1 MILIVK
7 YDIFDLMKNFI
18 YLLIIALF
26 ILISGCSAAENS
38 TKSAPEDRYHPLMI
52 AHRGASSLEPEHTLL
67 SYQRAVKDKAD
78 DIEID
83 LRQTK
88 DGKLVA
94 IHDKDVARTTNG
106 KGKVHDLKLSE
117 LKKLDAGKGQ
127 KILTIE
133 EIIKTFG
140 KSTNYYIETREDE
153 NGQLVM
159 EKQLA
164 DILEKNDLIAEN
176 KVVVES
182 FSEKSLRKI
191 RSINKDIPL
200 TRLLRDDEVSRL
212 TPDSLRKMKTYASAV
227 GPNAKLVNEA
237 IVKMI
242 HKENMQIHVFF
253 DAESENGLTKKM
265 LHSKVDGLFTNH
277 PAYTRK
283 QLDSSM

>member
-1 MILIVK
+1 MEK
-7 YDIFDLMKNFI
+7 YDIFALMKNI
-18 YLLIIALF
+18 TYSLIIGLF
-26 ILISGCSAAENS
+26 ILISGCSTAETS
-38 TKSAPEDRYHPLMI
+38 TKSAPSDSYHPFMI
-52 AHRGASSLEPEHTLL
+52 AHRGASAVEPEHTLL
-67 SYQRAVKDKAD
+67 SYERAVKDKAD
-78 DIEID
+78 YIEID

-106 KGKVHDLKLSE
+106 KGKVQDLKLSE
-117 LKKLDAGKGQ
+117 LKKLNAGKGQ

-133 EIIKTFG
+133 EIIKKLG
-140 KSTNYYIETREDE
+140 KSTNYYIETREGE
-153 NGQLVM
+153 NGHLVM
-159 EKQLA
+159 EKQLVN
-164 DILEKNDLIAEN
+164 ILEKYDLISEN
-176 KVVVES
+176 KAVVES
-182 FSEKSLRKI
+182 FSEQSLQKI
-191 RSINKDIPL
+191 RSINKNIPL

-265 LHSKVDGLFTNH
+265 LHLKVDGLFTNH